1 MSEGAEKRDR
11 DSRNLGRHARKDE
24 VESAQLKFEPGELSA
39 IASKPY
45 ERAVAKALKEGVA
58 STDTKSLSRLEE
70 DFKLPCHTL
79 VKFMVWKRKQPQE
92 LLAAGKTDADR
103 MAANRKK
110 QKMNEEAVQK
120 EWEEKRAQAKED
132 AAALILVRYKKHLNE
147 LVAEAARA
155 AVSLCN
161 SEVTLDA
168 AVKEVAMLT
177 DEYGNFIYHTLQ
189 PRTILKHAT
198 QIQQNPSYKP
208 LPKGGKPSVI
218 NSPDGDEFIAFLR
231 VQFLRKTRTAQNCT
245 KYEDLNKW
253 INEMYKLRYFNN
265 QDASPPEISSV
276 TLRKLRIACK
286 MREHGA
292 ARVVAARRWEAMGD
306 PRNYMSFYIAASL
319 GMKDV
324 PLELRFNWDDTS
336 LFVAG
341 EDRGACTGMAFTAEE
356 VARELDLLNRS
367 PGIQLPA
374 QAKGKHC
381 SPRMVQWG
389 FLASGAAR
397 LEACVCKVYDRAI
410 APEDNLR
417 LCWIK
422 KTGDCDIYVL
432 YIRGKQ
438 LAAGVIAD
446 KAQEC
451 AHGGNTDHASERDV
465 AEIVFRDVVAEK
477 IEKRKAEYAVAMR
490 RITEK
495 GFGGVWDVCS
505 FV

>member
-1 MSEGAEKRDR
+1 M
-11 DSRNLGRHARKDE
+11 
-24 VESAQLKFEPGELSA
+24 
-39 IASKPY
+39 
-45 ERAVAKALKEGVA
+45 
-58 STDTKSLSRLEE
+58 SRLDAECN
-70 DFKLPCHTL
+70 LPCHTL
-79 VKFMVWKRKQPQE
+79 VMFMAWKKKQPQE
-92 LLAAGKTDADR
+92 LAAGKSAADR
-103 MAANRKK
+103 VAAARKK
-110 QKMNEEAVQK
+110 QKLNEAAVQK
-120 EWEEKRAQAKED
+120 DWEESRARAKQD
-132 AAALILVRYKKHLNE
+132 AADLILQRYKKHLNE

-155 AVSLCN
+155 AINLCN
-161 SEVTLDA
+161 SDVTLDA
-168 AVKEVAMLT
+168 AVKEVAVLT

-189 PRTILKHAT
+189 ARTIKKHAEK
-198 QIQQNPSYKP
+198 IQDNPSYKP

-231 VQFLRKTRTAQNCT
+231 VQFLKKTSTAQNCM
-245 KYEDLNKW
+245 KYEELNKW
-253 INEMYKLRYFNN
+253 IAEMYKLRYFSI
-265 QDASPPEISSV
+265 QDATPPEISAV
-276 TLRKLRIACK
+276 TLRKLRSKCK

-381 SPRMVQWG
+381 SPRMVQWV

-410 APEDNLR
+410 AR
-417 LCWIK
+417 SY
-422 KTGDCDIYVL
+422 T
-432 YIRGKQ
+432 
-438 LAAGVIAD
+438 
-446 KAQEC
+446 
-451 AHGGNTDHASERDV
+451 
-465 AEIVFRDVVAEK
+465 
-477 IEKRKAEYAVAMR
+477 
-490 RITEK
+490 
-495 GFGGVWDVCS
+495 
-505 FV
+505 